1 MFLAGVDITLKRFHD
16 TTSIC
21 GYIPRPCF
29 AAALSPDALSS
40 ATREILQA
48 IEETENLAD
57 TIIKVHNGQPIHCA
71 FEIFPSPLSRR
82 WINCLIRP
90 VSDWAFSQMVI
101 KLDRQGADAAYYFYR
116 AIQGSR
122 DSAELAGRM
131 FETKVHAFFQS
142 ITTPRSFTALSLD
155 DRSTTFDI
163 EFSSNT
169 THYTFGAKQYF
180 TGELASSV
188 NNRKSCYLKPLSHYF
203 ATFDS
208 FLYHPEIF
216 LSGCQS
222 PIGIQVTTAYEHR
235 ISVLG
240 LKELQACLNPKIPP
254 LEALRP
260 TPAEKLIL
268 LFVVPESMAAS
279 FRKMQFKGKAAHWG
293 KKIAQF
299 VLELP
304 EPEVIRS

>member
-16 TTSIC
+16 TASIC

-29 AAALSPDALSS
+29 AAASSPDALLS
-40 ATREILQA
+40 ATREILDA
-48 IEETENLAD
+48 IDATKNLVDA
-57 TIIKVHNGQPIHCA
+57 IANVHNGQPIHRA
-71 FEIFPSPLSRR
+71 FEIFPSPESRR

-90 VSDWAFSQMVI
+90 VSDWAFSQMI
-101 KLDRQGADAAYYFYR
+101 AELDRRGADAAYHFYR

-122 DSAELAGRM
+122 DPAELVGRM
-131 FETKVHAFFQS
+131 FETKAHAFFRS
-142 ITTPRSFTALSLD
+142 ITTPRSFTAFSLD

-163 EFSSNT
+163 EFSSST
-169 THYTFGAKQYF
+169 THYTFGGKQYF

-188 NNRKSCYLKPLSHYF
+188 NNRKSCYLKPLSRYF

-208 FLYHPEIF
+208 FLYQPEIP

-222 PIGIQVTTAYEHR
+222 LIGFQVTTAYEHR

-240 LKELQACLNPKIPP
+240 LKELQACLNAKVPALK
-254 LEALRP
+254 ALRP
-260 TPAEKLIL
+260 TPAKKLIL
-268 LFVVPESMAAS
+268 LFVVPEPMAAS
-279 FRKMQFKGKAAHWG
+279 FRKMQFKGKTAHWG
-293 KKIAQF
+293 QKIAQF

-304 EPEVIRS
+304 EPEVVRS